1 MIHYNDYTIL
11 MKIAVDVDSVGLHV
25 AMGREHEMFIV

>member
-1 MIHYNDYTIL
+1 MIHYNDYIL